1 MFSERINSS
10 FQHHVGSSLI
20 NRNTGY
26 HGYKKKKEKRNRLCL
41 VKVSVCACVSCL
53 VRMVGELV
61 REELVVW
68 LQIQIYV
75 IDCLIIRPLLFITI
89 SRQMC

>member
-1 MFSERINSS
+1 MFSERVNSS

-26 HGYKKKKEKRNRLCL
+26 HGYKKKKRNRLCL

-53 VRMVGELV
+53 VGMVGELV
-61 REELVVW
+61 REELVVC

-75 IDCLIIRPLLFITI
+75 IDYLIIRPFLFITI
-89 SRQMC
+89 SQRMC